1 MPVTEILSW
10 ICFFGLLAAAGI
22 FDKRTGKIP
31 DCLTAAIAVL
41 AVCSF
46 FCGIKPPA
54 GARLAGG
61 LCVSLPMTVI
71 TLAYPGA
78 FGGGD
83 IKLMAAAGLFLG
95 PMRTTEAFGIAVIMA
110 GGYAVRLLL
119 SGRAKGNSRL
129 RLGPFLC
136 LGIAAA
142 VLLFPYS

>member
-1 MPVTEILSW
+1 
-10 ICFFGLLAAAGI
+10 
-22 FDKRTGKIP
+22 
-31 DCLTAAIAVL
+31 
-41 AVCSF
+41 
-46 FCGIKPPA
+46 
-54 GARLAGG
+54 
-61 LCVSLPMTVI
+61 MTVI

-95 PMRTTEAFGIAVIMA
+95 PVRTTEAFGIAVIMA

-129 RLGPFLC
+129 RFGPFLC

-142 VLLFPYS
+142 VLLLPYS